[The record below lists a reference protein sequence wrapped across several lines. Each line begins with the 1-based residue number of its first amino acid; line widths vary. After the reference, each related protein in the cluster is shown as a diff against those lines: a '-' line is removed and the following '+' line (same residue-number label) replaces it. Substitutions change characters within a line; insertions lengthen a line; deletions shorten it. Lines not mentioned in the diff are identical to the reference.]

1 MNIVRPKKSLETR
14 EAVDLLNGEKRSNW
28 VKKYFKKIYDYW
40 MLFAKAL
47 GWVNTRIL
55 LSLMYFVIFTP
66 FRIISVVIGKDM
78 LDRKI
83 EKNRESYWQKK
94 DIKPFKKELY
104 GRQF

>member
-1 MNIVRPKKSLETR
+1 
-14 EAVDLLNGEKRSNW
+14 
-28 VKKYFKKIYDYW
+28 

-66 FRIISVVIGKDM
+66 FRIVSIVIGKDF

-83 EKNRESYWQKK
+83 EKVRESYWNKRE
-94 DIKPFKKELY
+94 IKPFKKELY
-104 GRQF
+104 ERQF

>member
-1 MNIVRPKKSLETR
+1 
-14 EAVDLLNGEKRSNW
+14 
-28 VKKYFKKIYDYW
+28 

-66 FRIISVVIGKDM
+66 FRIISIIIGKDF

-83 EKNRESYWQKK
+83 EKDRESYWQKREVK
-94 DIKPFKKELY
+94 IFKKELY
-104 GRQF
+104 RRQF

>member
-1 MNIVRPKKSLETR
+1 LYKIMKNF
-14 EAVDLLNGEKRSNW
+14 
-28 VKKYFKKIYDYW
+28 FKKIYDYW

-66 FRIISVVIGKDM
+66 FRIISIIIGKDF

-83 EKNRESYWQKK
+83 EKDRESYWQKREVK
-94 DIKPFKKELY
+94 IFKKELY
-104 GRQF
+104 RRQF

>member
-1 MNIVRPKKSLETR
+1 MYKIMKNF
-14 EAVDLLNGEKRSNW
+14 
-28 VKKYFKKIYDYW
+28 FKKIYDYW

-83 EKNRESYWQKK
+83 ENDKDSYWQRREVK
-94 DIKPFKKELY
+94 IFKKELY
-104 GRQF
+104 RRQF

>member
-1 MNIVRPKKSLETR
+1 MYKIMKNF
-14 EAVDLLNGEKRSNW
+14 
-28 VKKYFKKIYDYW
+28 FKKIYDYW

-83 EKNRESYWQKK
+83 EKDKDSYWQRREVK
-94 DIKPFKKELY
+94 IFKKELY
-104 GRQF
+104 RRQF

>member
-1 MNIVRPKKSLETR
+1 MKNF
-14 EAVDLLNGEKRSNW
+14 
-28 VKKYFKKIYDYW
+28 FKKIYDYW

-83 EKNRESYWQKK
+83 EKDKDSYWQRREVK
-94 DIKPFKKELY
+94 IFKKELY
-104 GRQF
+104 RRQF

>member
-1 MNIVRPKKSLETR
+1 MKNF
-14 EAVDLLNGEKRSNW
+14 
-28 VKKYFKKIYDYW
+28 FKKIYDYW

-66 FRIISVVIGKDM
+66 FRIISIIIGKDF

-83 EKNRESYWQKK
+83 EKDRESYWQKREVK
-94 DIKPFKKELY
+94 IFKKELY
-104 GRQF
+104 RRQF

>member
-1 MNIVRPKKSLETR
+1 
-14 EAVDLLNGEKRSNW
+14 
-28 VKKYFKKIYDYW
+28 

-83 EKNRESYWQKK
+83 EKDKDSYWQRREVK
-94 DIKPFKKELY
+94 IFKKELY
-104 GRQF
+104 RRQF

>member
-1 MNIVRPKKSLETR
+1 MKDFFKRIY
-14 EAVDLLNGEKRSNW
+14 NG
-28 VKKYFKKIYDYW
+28 W

-55 LSLMYFVIFTP
+55 LSLMYFVVFTP
-66 FRIISVVIGKDM
+66 FRIINIVIGKDL

-83 EKNRESYWQKK
+83 ERDRDSYWQER

-104 GRQF
+104 KRQF

>member
-1 MNIVRPKKSLETR
+1 MGKAER
-14 EAVDLLNGEKRSNW
+14 EGILGNMKIFFRR
-28 VKKYFKKIYDYW
+28 IYDYW

-55 LSLMYFVIFTP
+55 LSLMYFFIFTP

-83 EKNRESYWQKK
+83 EKDKDSYWQRREVK
-94 DIKPFKKELY
+94 IFKKELY
-104 GRQF
+104 RRQF